1 MILLSNIRNV
11 SCQSLQYE
19 IVNDTIFESDWEIPA
34 GSTVII
40 KPGVN
45 IQFQGYQTIVI
56 QGIIIAKG
64 TASEKI
70 KFSSV
75 SQSPNTVS
83 PLSWKGFYIIG
94 KDANAQFKHCCF
106 DGAYKNVVWAAQPSF
121 DSCEFTNNYY
131 GLYCTRMAAPFV
143 KNCKFVKNTFGITID
158 YATPLLSGN
167 LITENK
173 TGLYLQTSAHVT
185 IDNNEI
191 HTNGK
196 NIFSE
201 ATSEKSNSTT
211 SIQRFWNLFRE
222 LF

>member
-1 MILLSNIRNV
+1 MILKETFAVTVLFMILLSNIRNV

-83 PLSWKGFYIIG
+83 P
-94 KDANAQFKHCCF
+94 
-106 DGAYKNVVWAAQPSF
+106 
-121 DSCEFTNNYY
+121 
-131 GLYCTRMAAPFV
+131 
-143 KNCKFVKNTFGITID
+143 
-158 YATPLLSGN
+158 
-167 LITENK
+167 
-173 TGLYLQTSAHVT
+173 
-185 IDNNEI
+185 
-191 HTNGK
+191 
-196 NIFSE
+196 
-201 ATSEKSNSTT
+201 
-211 SIQRFWNLFRE
+211 
-222 LF
+222 